1 MPCQVRLRF
10 GQLFGAAMAVGVSFT
25 VLVTIAGA
33 VAAFVAPESF
43 QLNGARATD
52 PVEALLALAMIFG
65 IGFGITLVVS
75 LIGAVAWMA
84 FRRILPVRS
93 ALG

>member
-25 VLVTIAGA
+25 VLLTITGA
-33 VAAFVAPESF
+33 VAAYVSPESF
-43 QLNGARATD
+43 QLIGQRATD
-52 PVEALLALAMIFG
+52 PVETLLALAMIFG
-65 IGFGITLVVS
+65 IGFCVTLVAS
-75 LIGAVAWMA
+75 LTGAIAWMA